1 MELLPLLQSLYQSGK
16 KGYKTGTEI
25 QEGLIKKTPD
35 SKETGFVPGRYGQ
48 SVLGPGFKKE
58 LSEQNITLRQTP
70 MEFLGAYASRAIVD
84 VANDGTRTHY
94 WRYNHPAAIAQ
105 RVSDIALDAAGLPQG
120 IVGRS
125 AISLGI
131 AAPAIASAGTFD
143 ITNPG
148 ELFRQKGYAQ
158 TYAEEGSEDRRETSQ
173 PAQELFE
180 RFFLGRTG
188 RPLKYDTA
196 KEDIPDLTPGRYG
209 EYMDYLYNDK
219 GLLGIG
225 IVKGTME
232 NLQGVPEVRIAG
244 FPFSLPGAGG
254 FAAGT
259 TGAIVAA
266 NTVKRASSNVIK
278 PAERRSIAKRGTL
291 GGVVGSALGVA
302 VGNVMN
308 EQIASANRQRLPT
321 LQNYTEQGNI

>member
-1 MELLPLLQSLYQSGK
+1 
-16 KGYKTGTEI
+16 
-25 QEGLIKKTPD
+25 
-35 SKETGFVPGRYGQ
+35 
-48 SVLGPGFKKE
+48 
-58 LSEQNITLRQTP
+58 
-70 MEFLGAYASRAIVD
+70 
-84 VANDGTRTHY
+84 
-94 WRYNHPAAIAQ
+94 
-105 RVSDIALDAAGLPQG
+105 
-120 IVGRS
+120 
-125 AISLGI
+125 
-131 AAPAIASAGTFD
+131 
-143 ITNPG
+143 
-148 ELFRQKGYAQ
+148 
-158 TYAEEGSEDRRETSQ
+158 
-173 PAQELFE
+173 
-180 RFFLGRTG
+180 
-188 RPLKYDTA
+188 
-196 KEDIPDLTPGRYG
+196 
-209 EYMDYLYNDK
+209 MDYLYNDK